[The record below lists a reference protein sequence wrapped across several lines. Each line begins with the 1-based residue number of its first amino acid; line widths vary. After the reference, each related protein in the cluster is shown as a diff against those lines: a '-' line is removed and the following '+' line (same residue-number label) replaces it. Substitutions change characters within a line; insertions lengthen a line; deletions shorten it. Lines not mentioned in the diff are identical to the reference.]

1 MLRELGLMIL
11 MTLLLLAIGF
21 VVGSYFGDPMLF
33 MQGAL
38 ILSFISNFLAYY
50 FSDKIVLLM
59 TGAKIVSPNEAPELH
74 EIVEKA
80 ALKAGIPKPK
90 VAIVN
95 LPIPNAFAT
104 GRNPKNG
111 VVAVTKSLISNLSY
125 DELEGVI
132 GHELSHIKNR
142 DTLISAMA
150 ATIAGA
156 ISYIAYMGRWGL
168 ILGSSRER
176 GRDEGNALLAL
187 LSLILVP
194 IAATIIQ
201 LSISRNREYKADE
214 SAAYLTRKPLSLAN
228 ALLRIQRLAKL
239 PRGIELNPATSHL
252 WIVNPLSGRD
262 IVEIFST
269 HPSVEKRIARLK
281 QIAEKIGSSV

>member
-1 MLRELGLMIL
+1 MLRELGLMTL

-38 ILSFISNFLAYY
+38 ILSFISNFLTYY

-59 TGAKIVSPNEAPELH
+59 TGAKIVSPSEAPKLH

-111 VVAVTKSLISNLSY
+111 VVAVTKSLISNLSD

-176 GRDEGNALLAL
+176 GGDEGNALLAL

-214 SAAYLTRKPLSLAN
+214 SAAYLTGKPLSLAN

-239 PRGIELNPATSHL
+239 PRGVELNPATSHL

-269 HPSVEKRIARLK
+269 HPSIEKRIARLQ
-281 QIAEKIGSSV
+281 QIAEKMGSSL

>member
-1 MLRELGLMIL
+1 MLRELGLMTL

-21 VVGSYFGDPMLF
+21 VIGSYFGNPILF

-38 ILSFISNFLAYY
+38 ILSFIFNFLTYY

-59 TGAKIVSPNEAPELH
+59 TGAKIVSPNEAPKLH
-74 EIVEKA
+74 EIVERA
-80 ALKAGIPKPK
+80 ASKAGIPKPK
-90 VAIVN
+90 VAIVD

-111 VVAVTKSLISNLSY
+111 VVAVTKSLLTNLSE

-168 ILGSSRER
+168 ILGSSRDRER
-176 GRDEGNALLAL
+176 EGNALIAL
-187 LSLILVP
+187 LSLILIP

-201 LSISRNREYKADE
+201 LSISRSREYKADE
-214 SAAYLTRKPLSLAN
+214 SAAYLTGKPLSLAN
-228 ALLRIQRLAKL
+228 ALLRIQSLARL

-262 IVEIFST
+262 IIELFST
-269 HPSVEKRIARLK
+269 HPSIEKRIARLK
-281 QIAEKIGSSV
+281 QIAEKLGNYY